1 MRFHVNPSS
10 GLPVYRQIMD
20 QVRYF
25 VASAVL
31 KPGDKLPSIRSLARS
46 LAVNPSTIVKAYTE
60 LEHEGTVVNKQGLG
74 AFVAEASKRMTT
86 REQNEALAQLARQLW
101 VEAAQLGADPEL
113 VQEII
118 EHERRRIENEQ

>member
-86 REQNEALAQLARQLW
+86 REQKEALAQLARQLW